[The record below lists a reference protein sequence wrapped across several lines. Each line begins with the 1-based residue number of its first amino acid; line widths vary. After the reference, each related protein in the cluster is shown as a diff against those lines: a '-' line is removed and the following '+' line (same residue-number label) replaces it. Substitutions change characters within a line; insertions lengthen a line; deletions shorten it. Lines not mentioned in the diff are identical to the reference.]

1 MSFTRKVKTGLH
13 AASGAAPVII
23 SPQAYR
29 RSPVKALAK
38 HREELRAQ
46 KIRDIK
52 ARIEQGT
59 YHVDAADVAKSIVRS
74 GIARLLD
81 GKRPDPTKKKKS

>member
-1 MSFTRKVKTGLH
+1 VE
-13 AASGAAPVII
+13 V
-23 SPQAYR
+23 
-29 RSPVKALAK
+29 LAK
-38 HREELRAQ
+38 RREELRAQ

-81 GKRPDPTKKKKS
+81 GKRPNSDKKKA